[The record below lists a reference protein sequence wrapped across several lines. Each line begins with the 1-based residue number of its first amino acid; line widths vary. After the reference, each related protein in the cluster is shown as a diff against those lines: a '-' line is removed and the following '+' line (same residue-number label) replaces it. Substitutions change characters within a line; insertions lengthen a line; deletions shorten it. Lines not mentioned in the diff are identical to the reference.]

1 MTYGVQRM
9 TFTGNT
15 LCDRL
20 KAEFGERTAVAINR
34 SRNDEAA
41 RRRDRRR
48 ASPTAGRS
56 RTVGQVMS
64 AAHTEGARAQAL
76 PRHPEAYR
84 DSRPLRRPGTDAY
97 RSAQAQRAQAARRSS
112 ANTAGRP
119 HNLMR
124 DTVVHRMPKTDT
136 GKTALQS
143 SVEVFGRAYA
153 RGERIREHAAAER
166 KAPRRRSAPRVST
179 KKTVSVTKILEN
191 VRTFFLGAKP
201 KHVEVKQK
209 KAPFP
214 LGMVA
219 LLAVCTMMVMVMM
232 NSFAQLYEYR
242 REAVRLNG
250 RLEARDDIRTVEQIA
265 TEKIGMVS
273 SDLVES
279 RFVSLADSDRVELK
293 DTGDSENTG
302 AFSTLLSAI
311 GENLGKI
318 SEYFN

>member
-1 MTYGVQRM
+1 
-9 TFTGNT
+9 
-15 LCDRL
+15 
-20 KAEFGERTAVAINR
+20 
-34 SRNDEAA
+34 
-41 RRRDRRR
+41 
-48 ASPTAGRS
+48 
-56 RTVGQVMS
+56 
-64 AAHTEGARAQAL
+64 
-76 PRHPEAYR
+76 
-84 DSRPLRRPGTDAY
+84 
-97 RSAQAQRAQAARRSS
+97 
-112 ANTAGRP
+112 
-119 HNLMR
+119 
-124 DTVVHRMPKTDT
+124 MPKPDT

-153 RGERIREHAAAER
+153 RGERIRERAAAER
-166 KAPRRRSAPRVST
+166 NAPRRRSAPRVST

-242 REAVRLNG
+242 REISDLRTKQEQLDAEAVRLNG
-250 RLEARDDIRTVEQIA
+250 LLEARDDIRTVEQIA